1 MAKVVV
7 FLKASAEST
16 TALLTAGSEGC
27 REPPLLIVPAVAG
40 LLLHVVLVPIGAVD
54 ARAFVSSMSKL
65 VNQAISKVAKHVTV
79 IFFHEF
85 TIGVGLPDQ
94 VELLVEV
101 GHHVSVPEGGAE
113 GADVGGP
120 GRHRAAGGGDSEH
133 RNLRPRVGDGVTWT
147 GGVLGPRR
155 EAWR

>member
-54 ARAFVSSMSKL
+54 ARALVSSMSKL

-94 VELLVEV
+94 VGSLLK
-101 GHHVSVPEGGAE
+101 SVITSASLK
-113 GADVGGP
+113 AVL
-120 GRHRAAGGGDSEH
+120 RAQTLA
-133 RNLRPRVGDGVTWT
+133 
-147 GGVLGPRR
+147 VLGDIARPVEETRSTGISD
-155 EAWR
+155 

>member
-101 GHHVSVPEGGAE
+101 GHHVSVPEGGTQ
-113 GADVGGP
+113 GADVGGS

-133 RNLRPRVGDGVTWT
+133 RDLGPRVGDGATWT